1 MSTIKV
7 DTITT
12 RTGSGNITVSNS
24 LASAT
29 VAGDLTVDTNTL
41 KVNASTNRVGIGTV
55 SPPQKFVVSNAG
67 ADNIVMA
74 ENSSASIQMFMQA
87 QSGVGAVGTLTNH
100 DTVFLSNN
108 SEKGRFLAGGGLT
121 FNGDTA
127 AANALDDYEEGTW
140 TPTYTSSSTDPTFT
154 PNLQDGLYTKIG
166 RVVYASFRL
175 RGAISGT
182 KTGNLRLSG
191 LPFTSNSSSANGSG
205 AIGLTEA
212 FGADNYPTNLR
223 VNQISTYINLQV
235 YDSAD
240 PRDGLFTNVTVTST
254 SGSSSGNYIIG
265 HVVYQTD

>member
-7 DTITT
+7 DTIAT

-121 FNGDTA
+121 FN
-127 AANALDDYEEGTW
+127 
-140 TPTYTSSSTDPTFT
+140 
-154 PNLQDGLYTKIG
+154 
-166 RVVYASFRL
+166 
-175 RGAISGT
+175 
-182 KTGNLRLSG
+182 
-191 LPFTSNSSSANGSG
+191 
-205 AIGLTEA
+205 
-212 FGADNYPTNLR
+212 
-223 VNQISTYINLQV
+223 
-235 YDSAD
+235 
-240 PRDGLFTNVTVTST
+240 
-254 SGSSSGNYIIG
+254 
-265 HVVYQTD
+265 

>member
-7 DTITT
+7 DTIAT
-12 RTGSGNITVSNS
+12 RTGSGNITLSNS

-67 ADNIVMA
+67 ADNIVMT

-140 TPTYTSSSTDPTFT
+140 TPIIHSAGGTPTTYSFGV
-154 PNLQDGLYTKIG
+154 NGNYGYYTKVGNIVTAHAHCVFQRG
-166 RVVYASFRL
+166 TAT
-175 RGAISGT
+175 GAIDLG
-182 KTGNLRLSG
+182 G
-191 LPFTSNSSSANGSG
+191 LPFTSA
-205 AIGLTEA
+205 
-212 FGADNYPTNLR
+212 
-223 VNQISTYINLQV
+223 
-235 YDSAD
+235 
-240 PRDGLFTNVTVTST
+240 NVTTGYASTTTSYWSLATAIVKVEMHLNPNSTRGSNTTRIATGATT
-254 SGSSSGNYIIG
+254 SMNTSLQSGNLNTGSNTILYSIT
-265 HVVYQTD
+265 YRSA

>member
-7 DTITT
+7 DTIAT

-127 AANALDDYEEGTW
+127 AANALDDYEEGTSQVSVSGV
-140 TPTYTSSSTDPTFT
+140 TASTNTVSM
-154 PNLQDGLYTKIG
+154 NYVKVGSLVHIIG
-166 RVVYASFRL
+166 EVL
-175 RGAISGT
+175 ISG
-182 KTGNLRLSG
+182 KSGNSG
-191 LPFTSNSSSANGSG
+191 NANFPLPFTPSATYSFTSTVGATIHYNTISSSIHFFGLYGGNASVYGNNSGTYGNNYINGSSWTDG
-205 AIGLTEA
+205 RIGFTLTYTT
-212 FGADNYPTNLR
+212 F
-223 VNQISTYINLQV
+223 
-235 YDSAD
+235 
-240 PRDGLFTNVTVTST
+240 
-254 SGSSSGNYIIG
+254 
-265 HVVYQTD
+265 

>member
-7 DTITT
+7 DTIAT
-12 RTGSGNITVSNS
+12 RTGSGNITLSNS

-140 TPTYTSSSTDPTFT
+140 TPSTSTTSYTITSST
-154 PNLQDGLYTKIG
+154 GRYTKIG
-166 RVVYASFRL
+166 RIVVLHFNVRFSAV
-175 RGAISGT
+175 
-182 KTGNLRLSG
+182 
-191 LPFTSNSSSANGSG
+191 NSSSNSVVTISGVPITPTSVIDFTGSIRENNNTGAIYVTRLGASQTQFNMNSMDSVANGSQRT
-205 AIGLTEA
+205 IRINE
-212 FGADNYPTNLR
+212 NYAGT
-223 VNQISTYINLQV
+223 IV
-235 YDSAD
+235 YM
-240 PRDGLFTNVTVTST
+240 T
-254 SGSSSGNYIIG
+254 
-265 HVVYQTD
+265 